1 MSQDRFSEDAQG
13 DVPRYWEDV
22 RESEGVWEGDGWQV
36 PAAHA
41 DSDEPG
47 AEGSGI
53 GEVAFDGASDQGPA
67 DGFDDGQE
75 TLEAR
80 ERLRRRLGKGEEAH
94 VSPAPV
100 RTTRT
105 GEPKPDSGKRAQR
118 VKEKAYEKTPDR
130 FKNPSDLQVRLRTG
144 ILYITLNIVCVL
156 AGDVTT
162 MIILSVTAAIC
173 AGEFYYMLRSDAKM
187 PNEFIG
193 TLAAAAYPVSV
204 FFFDIFGVVLVTAL
218 LLLAVTIWYVYWL
231 RARVA
236 DVGICV
242 FGAMYTGMQLSGL
255 LLIRMSID
263 GLWGGVIVLVIFAS
277 IWFNDAGAYMFGSRF
292 GKHKLAPRTSPKKSW
307 EGFIAG
313 LVVSMAIWCIMLAI
327 PGVQITVWQCMLFG
341 LVCGLTSVLGD
352 LCESRIKRSVGF
364 KDSGTIM
371 PGHGGLF
378 DRCDSLMPTAVAAA
392 ILLFG
397 FGCLPMPF

>member
-1 MSQDRFSEDAQG
+1 MADEREAGLES
-13 DVPRYWEDV
+13 DVPRYWDDV
-22 RESEGVWEGDGWQV
+22 PESEGVWDGDGWQV
-36 PAAHA
+36 PEGYTDVDQDEAGATNHVHTHASYIPSSEAHVEEEP
-41 DSDEPG
+41 DEPL
-47 AEGSGI
+47 
-53 GEVAFDGASDQGPA
+53 D
-67 DGFDDGQE
+67 
-75 TLEAR
+75 AR
-80 ERLRRRLGKGEEAH
+80 ERLRRRLGKTNEPH
-94 VSPAPV
+94 VSPAPK

-105 GEPKPDSGKRAQR
+105 GEPKPESGQRAQR

-130 FKNPSDLQVRLRTG
+130 FKNPSDFQVRLRTG
-144 ILYITLNIVCVL
+144 AVYITLNIACVL
-156 AGDVTT
+156 ASDVTT
-162 MIILSVTAAIC
+162 MLILAVTAAIC
-173 AGEFYYMLRSDAKM
+173 TGEFYYMLRSDAKM

-193 TLAAAAYPVSV
+193 IVAAAAYPAAV
-204 FFFDIFGVVLVTAL
+204 FFFGIIGMVFVTAL
-218 LLLAVTIWYVYWL
+218 LMLAVTVWYVYWL

-242 FGAMYTGMQLSGL
+242 FGAMYTGMQLSCL
-255 LLIRMSID
+255 LLIRMSIG
-263 GLWGGVIVLVIFAS
+263 GLWGGLVVMVIFLS
-277 IWFNDAGAYMFGSRF
+277 IWANDAGAYVFGSKF

-313 LVVSMAIWCIMLAI
+313 LIVSMAFWCIMLAVPEI
-327 PGVQITVWQCMLFG
+327 SINVWQCLLFG

-352 LCESRIKRSVGF
+352 LCESRVKRSVGF